1 MAAAAPWIDGAV
13 LSTRRNHSR
22 NVVVSLMI
30 DKWMYENGFLFS
42 CGGKIVLDRQVNDSL
57 DKRSCL
63 QIIKNDEEMYRT
75 IVVSYKDYA
84 TVRLGI

>member
-1 MAAAAPWIDGAV
+1 
-13 LSTRRNHSR
+13 
-22 NVVVSLMI
+22 
-30 DKWMYENGFLFS
+30 MYENGFLFS